1 MAPQLLDRILE
12 LSISER
18 LDLIES
24 IWESITANPNMV
36 ELTEAQCQE
45 LDNRILS
52 YEQNPNSVKTWD
64 EVKQEI
70 IGSS

>member
-1 MAPQLLDRILE
+1 MAPQLLNQILE

-18 LDLIES
+18 LELIES
-24 IWESITANPNMV
+24 IWESIAADPSKV

-45 LDNRILS
+45 LDNRLLV
-52 YEQNPNSVKTWD
+52 YKQHPNFGKLWY

-70 IGSS
+70 IGSL

>member
-24 IWESITANPNMV
+24 IWESIADTPHTI
-36 ELTEAQCQE
+36 ELTEAQLQE
-45 LDNRILS
+45 LDNRLLV
-52 YEQNPNSVKTWD
+52 YEQSPNSGKSWN

-70 IGSS
+70 VGSP

>member
-24 IWESITANPNMV
+24 IWESITANQDTV

-45 LDNRILS
+45 LDNRLLS
-52 YEQNPNSVKTWD
+52 YKQNPNSVKTWD
-64 EVKQEI
+64 EFKQEI
-70 IGSS
+70 IGSP